1 MEFLLSQEMFVVGML
16 VTLCAAL
23 LMGFPVAFTLSGVAL
38 LAALLGNSFDL
49 FELAFVAALPNRIYG
64 IMTNDLLIAVP
75 LFVFMGVML
84 ERSKLAEELLDT
96 MALVLGGVRAGLG
109 IAVSLVGGLLA
120 ASTGIV
126 GATVVT
132 MGLLSLPTMLKR
144 GYAATIACGSICAA
158 GTLGQIIPPSIVLI
172 LLGDQ
177 ISAAYQ
183 QAQLAQGN
191 FSPDPVSV
199 ADLFVGALLPG
210 LALVVLYIVWQ
221 IIYACLYPDRMP
233 PIPESERAA
242 ISRSELTGK
251 VVKVLLPTLSLIVLV
266 LGSILIGVA
275 TPTEAAGVG
284 AMGAIILAAT
294 RGQLTRKNLG
304 AVMRSTA
311 QVTAMVFVILI
322 GAQLFSLVFRGFGG
336 DDMVADF
343 LASLPGGVFTAMFLT
358 MALMFLLGF
367 FLDFIEICFVVI
379 PIVGPAVL
387 MMDVNPVWFAIMVAV
402 NVQTSFLTPPF
413 GFSLFYLRGV
423 APKEVSTMEIY
434 RGVAP
439 FVLIQLFM
447 LVILSLLPELATWL
461 PKVVYG

>member
-1 MEFLLSQEMFVVGML
+1 MEFLLSQEIFVVGML
-16 VTLCAAL
+16 FALCGAL

-38 LAALLGNSFDL
+38 LAALLGNAFDR

-84 ERSKLAEELLDT
+84 ERSKLAEELLDS

-109 IAVSLVGGLLA
+109 IAVSMVGGLLA

-144 GYAATIACGSICAA
+144 GYAATVACGSICAA

-191 FSPDPVSV
+191 FAPDPVSV

-210 LALVVLYIVWQ
+210 LGLVFLYIVWQ
-221 IIYACLYPDRMP
+221 IVYASIYPDRMP
-233 PIPESERAA
+233 PIPAEERAA
-242 ISRSELTGK
+242 ISRSELLGR

-284 AMGAIILAAT
+284 AMGAILLAAS
-294 RGQLTRKNLG
+294 RRQLTVSNLT
-304 AVMRSTA
+304 AVMR
-311 QVTAMVFVILI
+311 
-322 GAQLFSLVFRGFGG
+322 
-336 DDMVADF
+336 
-343 LASLPGGVFTAMFLT
+343 P
-358 MALMFLLGF
+358 
-367 FLDFIEICFVVI
+367 
-379 PIVGPAVL
+379 
-387 MMDVNPVWFAIMVAV
+387 
-402 NVQTSFLTPPF
+402 
-413 GFSLFYLRGV
+413 LR
-423 APKEVSTMEIY
+423 K
-434 RGVAP
+434 
-439 FVLIQLFM
+439 
-447 LVILSLLPELATWL
+447 
-461 PKVVYG
+461 